1 MDFTAIFRDF
11 SALSALAFAGYVVMV
26 IS

>member
-11 SALSALAFAGYVVMV
+11 SALSALAFAGYMVMV